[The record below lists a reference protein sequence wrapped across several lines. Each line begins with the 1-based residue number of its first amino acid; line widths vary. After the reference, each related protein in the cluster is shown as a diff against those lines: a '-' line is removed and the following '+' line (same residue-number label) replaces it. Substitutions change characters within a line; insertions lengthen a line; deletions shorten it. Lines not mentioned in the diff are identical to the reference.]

1 MAHASLE
8 HADNERWPMALTLGD
23 LYPSQEQF
31 LLKGGVQCKTTA
43 STRVLGFCSHNS
55 DLPDEVSRYAGTSWT
70 SASETAK
77 ATTVSAIRVFGLE
90 Q

>member
-31 LLKGGVQCKTTA
+31 LLKGGSSAKQPQAHVSWAFALTIRTYQMR
-43 STRVLGFCSHNS
+43 SLGMQAQGG
-55 DLPDEVSRYAGTSWT
+55 PPQ
-70 SASETAK
+70 AK
-77 ATTVSAIRVFGLE
+77 PQKQRQYQPLGFGLE